1 MAMGQRGFSDEQ
13 QRVAKLCKKK
23 TVQKRL
29 SESIPWELFHSLH
42 DRGYT
47 QERKINAGRKRI
59 DPLIF
64 FQMLVLQQLFNPSN
78 EEIEFPI
85 NDRRS
90 FEEFIG
96 LGVVNA
102 IHDATTVA
110 FFTPPLTEATLR
122 ALFTKPY
129 GAPAPTAEKWRAV

>member
-1 MAMGQRGFSDEQ
+1 
-13 QRVAKLCKKK
+13 
-23 TVQKRL
+23 
-29 SESIPWELFHSLH
+29 
-42 DRGYT
+42 
-47 QERKINAGRKRI
+47 
-59 DPLIF
+59 
-64 FQMLVLQQLFNPSN
+64 MLVLQQLFNPSN